1 MLAKIVK
8 DLKQM
13 SLELF
18 CIVVIIEYI
27 VKLHQHK
34 VVNGTRRS
42 HINKML
48 EGRRC
53 IAQSKQKHSIIKY
66 PISCDKCGLFT
77 SMICQLDLV
86 LATSQV
92 NHGQKACLWQLV
104 KQVIYARQW
113 IDIFLCLSV
122 QHSVINCHSQLPSL
136 LPNED
141 YGSPIGQARWM
152 NPPPFKIFVKLLSH
166 FR

>member
-8 DLKQM
+8 DLTQM

-27 VKLHQHK
+27 VKVHQHE
-34 VVNGTRRS
+34 VINGTRHY
-42 HINKML
+42 HINKMP

-66 PISCDKCGLFT
+66 TISCDKCGLFT
-77 SMICQLDLV
+77 SMVCQLDLV

-92 NHGQKACLWQLV
+92 NHGQKARL
-104 KQVIYARQW
+104 
-113 IDIFLCLSV
+113 
-122 QHSVINCHSQLPSL
+122 
-136 LPNED
+136 
-141 YGSPIGQARWM
+141 
-152 NPPPFKIFVKLLSH
+152 
-166 FR
+166 